1 MASPL
6 YTMRALANPGPGYVT
21 WQYAY
26 PDYAGTYA
34 PAPILAGTAVIVS
47 GPVPLENLGKLDT
60 THAPAGLWL
69 FDNNLND
76 SSGNGFDLTG
86 APSYTTEAR
95 DKRVGAIFGT
105 TPWTRPARDA
115 ALSIIGALTI
125 EAVVTVAFSS
135 PSTMTVCSIGNP
147 GETEADN
154 SVYYA
159 MIGSSILGASD
170 KKMTL
175 LWESGAGVNR
185 SVTSATEVVPV
196 GIPCH
201 LVWTRSADA
210 VAIVNMYVNGV
221 NIHNGSAAAATGGTA
236 ATCLLRVGTNSAIA
250 DPIGRGSVLTSLK
263 IIAAELTPAQVV
275 AEYNRVLGGRGIVY
289 PRL

>member
-1 MASPL
+1 MTFIKDKPIQKLGLEHSP
-6 YTMRALANPGPGYVT
+6 V
-21 WQYAY
+21 
-26 PDYAGTYA
+26 
-34 PAPILAGTAVIVS
+34 
-47 GPVPLENLGKLDT
+47 
-60 THAPAGLWL
+60 GLWL
-69 FDNNLND
+69 FDGDLND

-86 APSYTTEAR
+86 TPDYTTELR

-105 TPWTRPARDA
+105 TPWTRPSRDSE
-115 ALSIIGALTI
+115 LSIIGALTI

-135 PSTMTVCSIGNP
+135 ATTMTVCSIGNT

-154 SVYYA
+154 SAYYA
-159 MIGSSILGASD
+159 MIGSSISGASD

-175 LWESGAGVNR
+175 LWESDIGVNR

-210 VAIVNMYVNGV
+210 TAIVNMYVNGV
-221 NIHNGSAAAATGGTA
+221 NIHTGSTTAATGGTA
-236 ATCLLRVGTNSAIA
+236 ATCLLRVGTTSAIE
-250 DPIGRGSVLTSLK
+250 DRIGRGSVLTSLK

-275 AEYNRVLGGRGIVY
+275 AEYNKYTMGYLVSNRR
-289 PRL
+289 